1 MLLTLD
7 GRVVQRIERG
17 DTIRITR
24 APQRLPLAM
33 LPGVSFFDVLRQKLK
48 WSGAAV

>member
-1 MLLTLD
+1 MHRLAC
-7 GRVVQRIERG
+7 G
-17 DTIRITR
+17 DIVRITR

-48 WSGAAV
+48 WSGAAL